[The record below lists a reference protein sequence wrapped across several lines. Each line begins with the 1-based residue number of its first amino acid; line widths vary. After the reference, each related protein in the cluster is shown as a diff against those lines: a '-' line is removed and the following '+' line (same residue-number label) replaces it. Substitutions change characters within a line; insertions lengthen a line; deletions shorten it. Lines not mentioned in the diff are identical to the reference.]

1 MGNASVSCVPHW
13 FMGSFALLHKFQH
26 RQAGPCSSRF
36 HIYCVFRGEN
46 TVTPSCCPSE
56 KSGKCALDS
65 AKATTSDHQWI
76 QVHGRWQATCYP
88 WVELNLLSHILPSN
102 AAWKG
107 RNPITNKFTHLLTFS
122 CWEWW
127 VMFKLTCSVVGP
139 FLLPIFLKICSG

>member
-1 MGNASVSCVPHW
+1 MHLFLAFPTDSWAHLPCFTRFNT
-13 FMGSFALLHKFQH
+13 H
-26 RQAGPCSSRF
+26 RLAPAPLGFISTVCSEAR
-36 HIYCVFRGEN
+36 
-46 TVTPSCCPSE
+46 TLVTPSCCPSE

-65 AKATTSDHQWI
+65 AKATTSNHQWI